1 MLPSLLL
8 MLVNKTFKVLV
19 ITDVAVEFTLS
30 SPLVVE
36 EESLDLLMLFF
47 S

>member
-19 ITDVAVEFTLS
+19 ITDVAFEFTFG
-30 SPLVVE
+30 SPLGVNK
-36 EESLDLLMLFF
+36 ESLDSLMLFI